1 MKTLIAETL
10 NILYKVEDYL
20 EYDKTELGK
29 NVGELINKL
38 QNELK

>member
-1 MKTLIAETL
+1 MKVLISETL
-10 NILYKVEDYL
+10 NILYKVEDQL

-29 NVGELINKL
+29 DVGKLINKL

>member
-1 MKTLIAETL
+1 MKILIAETL

>member
-1 MKTLIAETL
+1 MKPLIAETL

-20 EYDKTELGK
+20 DYDMTELGIE
-29 NVGELINKL
+29 VGELINKL

>member
-1 MKTLIAETL
+1 MKPLISKTL

-20 EYDKTELGK
+20 EYGRTDLGQD
-29 NVGELINKL
+29 VGELITKL